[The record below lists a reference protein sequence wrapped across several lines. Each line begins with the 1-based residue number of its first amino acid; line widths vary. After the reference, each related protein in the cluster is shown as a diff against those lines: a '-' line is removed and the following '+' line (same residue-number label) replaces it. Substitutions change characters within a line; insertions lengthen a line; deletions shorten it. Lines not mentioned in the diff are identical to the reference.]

1 MVIHQHYP
9 NHTFLLLLSNSPIMH
24 HGAALAINQRQIW
37 NGCNKKCNWLFN
49 IIMLYFM
56 SGSISGVQIIVCR
69 GSSEDVSK

>member
-1 MVIHQHYP
+1 
-9 NHTFLLLLSNSPIMH
+9 MH
-24 HGAALAINQRQIW
+24 HDASLAINQRQIW